1 MENNLNN
8 QNQSASA
15 GQPQNAQESAQN
27 NAPANP
33 SSTQNTLEIAELREG
48 MAVMKDGS
56 FRAVIA
62 CKSINYDLM
71 SSREREGIEY
81 SYQNFLNSLNF
92 DIQILVRSQRVDIQ
106 PYLFKLDNIHR
117 NQDNMLLSVLMDS
130 YIDFIDRLSQEANIM
145 DKSFFV
151 VIPYSPAGDLNT
163 IKDQTKGFFGRV
175 FSKPSTQITKIDK
188 LTWDKAR
195 DEIRNR
201 VNSVTGGLFQ
211 MGIRSVQL
219 NTKELGQLFYNTYN
233 PDTAVRE
240 PLGDFE
246 NVTNTFVRKG
256 DNSDLKGMN

>member
-1 MENNLNN
+1 
-8 QNQSASA
+8 
-15 GQPQNAQESAQN
+15 
-27 NAPANP
+27 
-33 SSTQNTLEIAELREG
+33 
-48 MAVMKDGS
+48 
-56 FRAVIA
+56 
-62 CKSINYDLM
+62 
-71 SSREREGIEY
+71 
-81 SYQNFLNSLNF
+81 
-92 DIQILVRSQRVDIQ
+92 
-106 PYLFKLDNIHR
+106 
-117 NQDNMLLSVLMDS
+117 MLLSVLMDS